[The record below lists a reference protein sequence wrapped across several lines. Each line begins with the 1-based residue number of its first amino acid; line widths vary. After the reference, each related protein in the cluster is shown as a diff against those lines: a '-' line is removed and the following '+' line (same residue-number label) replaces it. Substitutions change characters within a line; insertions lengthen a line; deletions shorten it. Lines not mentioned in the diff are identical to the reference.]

1 MKDTRADL
9 ARNTLG
15 VLSLVAMIV
24 GSLWTLAPF
33 LGATIWAAML
43 VVATWPALL
52 WLQAR
57 LWNRRSLATLAM
69 VVILLLVFVLPVTMA
84 ITTIATHANVVI
96 DGVKSLASRGLPQL
110 PQWVGALPV
119 VGPKLSEMWN
129 ELMASGVAGIQAK
142 VAPHARDVTAWL
154 LTQAGVVGTLSL
166 QFVLTVVIAG
176 VMYAQGEAA
185 ARKARLFGLK
195 LAGTRGEDAVVLAGK
210 AIRGVAL
217 GVGVTAIVQ
226 SVIGGIGLAIAG
238 VPFAALLT
246 AVMFMLCIVQIGPI
260 LVLLPATIWVFMN
273 GSTGWGVF
281 MLVWTVTV
289 GIMDN
294 FLRPVL
300 IKRGADL
307 PLLLIFAGVIGG
319 LFGFGLVGIFVGPVL
334 LAVSYT
340 LIDAWLET
348 PDDSAQLRMPGI
360 EPAPANPTA
369 AEPSLTIS

>member
-84 ITTIATHANVVI
+84 ISTIATHANVVI

-110 PQWVGALPV
+110 PQWVAALPV

-348 PDDSAQLRMPGI
+348 PDDSAQLRMPGV

-369 AEPSLTIS
+369 AEPSLTTS